1 MGTLVT
7 NNKAVTVTVT
17 VNQEQNTH
25 CKPSQ

>member
-1 MGTLVT
+1 VGVT